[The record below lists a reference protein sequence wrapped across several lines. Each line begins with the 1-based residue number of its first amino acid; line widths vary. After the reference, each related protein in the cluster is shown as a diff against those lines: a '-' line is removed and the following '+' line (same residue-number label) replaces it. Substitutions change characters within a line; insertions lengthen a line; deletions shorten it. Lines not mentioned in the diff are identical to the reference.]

1 MAVWAACIL
10 TVLWSGIALA
20 QPQPPNRRQTD
31 YRLEFHALE
40 DPTCPPEKTFR
51 DAVLAICGHDDA
63 LNPQGRHTLR
73 VVVRK
78 RQYYEST
85 IERFLPDGSL
95 DSSATMT
102 HRATTC
108 AQVMREAAT
117 SVAIA
122 IPLERKAADA
132 AGDSEPSPSAC
143 DEECHKRVEEAE
155 RAAFERG
162 HAEGQAKG
170 RREGRA
176 EGRAERE
183 SEIREEIRQVVIEQW
198 RALGLPSDGSPRHAR
213 RMPTPLPFAVS
224 ASGLI
229 SIGFAL
235 DVAPGFALGAEWR
248 PIENFSLGVEARA
261 VLPAVGVYY
270 GGVVPQEVSI
280 YSALVS
286 PCARISYFVGCGALD
301 MGGVYAPRPS
311 RPEPW
316 AFRLAAGPRIGADFP
331 FAERFSVRVLGDLLF
346 PLVPIGFFET
356 DFGGEFVN
364 PVVSGFVSA
373 GLTVGF

>member
-1 MAVWAACIL
+1 MEL
-10 TVLWSGIALA
+10 
-20 QPQPPNRRQTD
+20 
-31 YRLEFHALE
+31 
-40 DPTCPPEKTFR
+40 
-51 DAVLAICGHDDA
+51 
-63 LNPQGRHTLR
+63 
-73 VVVRK
+73 
-78 RQYYEST
+78 
-85 IERFLPDGSL
+85 FLPDGSRKPGTPIVEPGL
-95 DSSATMT
+95 
-102 HRATTC
+102 TC
-108 AQVMREAAT
+108 AHAMSETALH
-117 SVAIA
+117 VAGF
-122 IPLERKAADA
+122 IPLQPDARAA
-132 AGDSEPSPSAC
+132 AGDSEPAPSAC
-143 DEECHKRVEEAE
+143 DEECRKRVEEAE
-155 RAAFERG
+155 QAAFERG
-162 HAEGQAKG
+162 RAEGHAEG
-170 RREGRA
+170 RR

-183 SEIREEIRQVVIEQW
+183 SEIREEMDDAILRRL
-198 RALGLPSDGSPRHAR
+198 RALGLPTDGPPRHPP

-270 GGVVPQEVSI
+270 GSPPTAPQEVSI
-280 YSALVS
+280 HSGLVS

-301 MGGVYAPRPS
+301 VGGVYAPRPS

-346 PLVPIGFFET
+346 PLFPISFP
-356 DFGGEFVN
+356 DFDVGGELVN